1 MKRKTA
7 MTRRKKDDSSNEKV
21 RMEKRVHHAFEPGIS
36 SISPEN
42 LRNQGLI
49 GGAE

>member
-1 MKRKTA
+1 
-7 MTRRKKDDSSNEKV
+7 
-21 RMEKRVHHAFEPGIS
+21 MEKRGHHAFEPGIS

-49 GGAE
+49 GG